1 MILYGAWRKQTE
13 QNADFHP
20 WRRKPCATRLP
31 DMQLHWRQ
39 IDRGLTGA
47 LGLIAPLNCVFC
59 SAAAG
64 GRCCDR
70 CKALIRKNSIACRH
84 CASPMQSLPAG
95 LCGRCQ
101 ADEPPFAVALA
112 PLLYEFPVDAAIKA
126 CKFRRQLFYLPV
138 FGDFL
143 LTAFEKHFT
152 DVDALVAVPLHRW
165 RHAFRGF
172 NQAEELCKFLRR
184 RTGLPIVANV
194 RRPRAT
200 ATQSGLTFDERRQN
214 VRHAFSVRGRLRS
227 RRPLI
232 VDDVMTTGET
242 CKELAKLLLAKGAE
256 KVSVLTIARARPVG

>member
-1 MILYGAWRKQTE
+1 
-13 QNADFHP
+13 
-20 WRRKPCATRLP
+20 
-31 DMQLHWRQ
+31 MQMHWPQ
-39 IDRGLTGA
+39 IDRGLTNV

-64 GRCCDR
+64 GGRCCDR
-70 CKALIRKNSIACRH
+70 CNALIRKNSIACRR

-101 ADEPPFAVALA
+101 AHAPPFAVAMA
-112 PLLYEFPVDAAIKA
+112 PLLYEFPVDTAIKA

-138 FGDFL
+138 FGNFL
-143 LTAFEKHFT
+143 FDALEEHFT

-165 RHAFRGF
+165 RHALRGF
-172 NQAEELCKFLRR
+172 NQAEELCKFLHR
-184 RTGLPIVANV
+184 RTGLAVVANV
-194 RRPRAT
+194 RRRRAT
-200 ATQSGLTFDERRQN
+200 ATQSGLTAEERRKN
-214 VRHAFSVRGRLRS
+214 LRHAFSVRGRLRS

-256 KVSVLTIARARPVG
+256 KVSVLTIARARSVG